1 MYVGIDNVIL
11 QEIPP
16 LNSTLLVYSLIH
28 EIYTVT
34 SRGKP
39 MSNSSGKR
47 ESIYFHYLLS

>member
-11 QEIPP
+11 QKIPP
-16 LNSTLLVYSLIH
+16 LNYTPLVYSLIH
-28 EIYTVT
+28 K
-34 SRGKP
+34 S